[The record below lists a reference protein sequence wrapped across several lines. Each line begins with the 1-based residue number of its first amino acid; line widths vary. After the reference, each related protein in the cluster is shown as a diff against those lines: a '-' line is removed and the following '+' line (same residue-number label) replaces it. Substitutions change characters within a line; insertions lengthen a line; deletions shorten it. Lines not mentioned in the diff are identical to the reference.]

1 MSFLSSKAPYVR
13 PLQVMAAVGA
23 ALEPANDMVRFVGSM
38 SSQRRSQAAEAF
50 WWGQNLHPG
59 HHGIPLY
66 LPRELSIRGSIR
78 PLFWKAA
85 SVRYSRQTQRFRR
98 CGNVIS

>member
-1 MSFLSSKAPYVR
+1 MGVTFAKDFLRLRYIDVVPAEITGPRKPSAGP
-13 PLQVMAAVGA
+13 
-23 ALEPANDMVRFVGSM
+23 EPASGASWD
-38 SSQRRSQAAEAF
+38 
-50 WWGQNLHPG
+50 
-59 HHGIPLY
+59 PLY
-66 LPRELSIRGSIR
+66 LPRELSITGSIR